1 MSPDFK
7 RIRTGPSHPDVAV
20 LYDELADRWVEASA
34 ALSRR
39 SSPADESV
47 LAERIADT
55 FRAMLALLDRDNE
68 P

>member
-7 RIRTGPSHPDVAV
+7 MIRTGPTHPDIAV
-20 LYDELADRWVEASA
+20 IFDELADRWVEASA

-39 SSPADESV
+39 SSPADETV
-47 LAERIADT
+47 LAERIAET
-55 FRAMLALLDRDNE
+55 FRAMLALLDRDDE